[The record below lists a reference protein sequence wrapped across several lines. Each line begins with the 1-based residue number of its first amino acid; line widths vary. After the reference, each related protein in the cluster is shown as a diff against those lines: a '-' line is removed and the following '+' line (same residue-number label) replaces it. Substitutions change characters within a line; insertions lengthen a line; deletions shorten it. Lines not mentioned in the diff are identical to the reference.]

1 MTKRPA
7 DTKTSPKAKAKKA
20 EKADDANSRFEP
32 IFHLVGMA
40 NVTESTKAML
50 SGMVPHC
57 FRTCPADRH
66 DFQQKMTAGL
76 VEVVNNVEADHV
88 RVVEEARVTFEDVQK
103 QSAEAAKAVE
113 VAAEEAASARAVR
126 TQKEEM
132 LQEAEKE
139 TKLAQ
144 AAVAAAKAKMES
156 METDRSAIVAE
167 KAEYESLLEGDW
179 AVLKAGSMDGK
190 KWRERS
196 KLITFVLKMLEPVG
210 LDAALNGALPV
221 ALKTKPADRG
231 KFAEKAIAYSE
242 ELLHRAIASYSE
254 KLEGFETEASS
265 RAQALT
271 DAEAGLEAAAQL
283 QEQRQADFLSADAI
297 VREKDATLASAK
309 KAEKT
314 LAPRS
319 SKTKASL
326 ADAEDSLLQVRNL
339 MTEFQ
344 NLVKGEEG

>member
-1 MTKRPA
+1 MTFYKFGGLATLLEGLCRPPLMTKRPA

-76 VEVVNNVEADHV
+76 VELVNNVEADHV

-179 AVLKAGSMDGK
+179 AVLKARSACERESG
-190 KWRERS
+190 RERRRFVLAVS
-196 KLITFVLKMLEPVG
+196 KLRP
-210 LDAALNGALPV
+210 
-221 ALKTKPADRG
+221 R
-231 KFAEKAIAYSE
+231 
-242 ELLHRAIASYSE
+242 
-254 KLEGFETEASS
+254 
-265 RAQALT
+265 
-271 DAEAGLEAAAQL
+271 LEAWMG
-283 QEQRQADFLSADAI
+283 
-297 VREKDATLASAK
+297 
-309 KAEKT
+309 
-314 LAPRS
+314 RS
-319 SKTKASL
+319 GVSGPSSSHL
-326 ADAEDSLLQVRNL
+326 C
-339 MTEFQ
+339 
-344 NLVKGEEG
+344 